1 MLLCLVFICHVA
13 PPGERCCAM
22 SPSEKQRRSAGC
34 KPVGWVPRNDHR
46 LLSLASRFEALAAGF
61 RAGKHSLFITVCWG
75 STVALAGSIR
85 TVDQVR
91 QSFQRH
97 VWLARHLIR
106 FYHARSEF
114 SHSLQRAA
122 PAIGC
127 DGQLGEDGVR
137 VTCGGRLLGWCNQP
151 CDRAASPLPSRTT
164 APPRGTYPVCTCQC
178 V

>member
-1 MLLCLVFICHVA
+1 MFLGLLFICDVA

-34 KPVGWVPRNDHR
+34 KPVGWVPRHDQR
-46 LLSLASRFEALAAGF
+46 LVSLASRFGASVALIGAC
-61 RAGKHSLFITVCWG
+61 KHSLFITVCWG

-127 DGQLGEDGVR
+127 DGQLGEDVVR
-137 VTCGGRLLGWCNQP
+137 VTCGGRLLGRCNHP